1 MTLRL
6 KYDRHT
12 KKIYLTRISKKT
24 QKKTPLMTIP
34 FNPKKEFG
42 DGFYISLYA
51 FSGEKMGMRFYI
63 DEVNIQENTLE
74 VATNI
79 EKDQ

>member
-1 MTLRL
+1 
-6 KYDRHT
+6 
-12 KKIYLTRISKKT
+12 
-24 QKKTPLMTIP
+24 MTIP

-79 EKDQ
+79 EKD